1 MIDNQIDTQVE
12 DNDILIIPSEHANI
26 IKVIGVGGG
35 GGNAVNHMFKY
46 GIKDV
51 DFIIANTDNQALE
64 KSPIP
69 VKIQLG
75 ASLTQGL
82 GAGNNPERGSNA
94 ARESHDLIC
103 DALDI
108 QPDGETPSQTKM
120 LFVTAG
126 MGGGTGTGAAPV
138 IAKIAKDAGILTVAI
153 VTLPFRWEG
162 PKRVTQAIEGLQLL
176 SENVDSLLVVD
187 NEKVM
192 SQFKNLK
199 LSDAFGCADDVL
211 TKAAKGIAEII
222 TNPGGVNV
230 DFADV
235 NTVLKDSGI
244 ALMGTGVGE
253 GENRDSKAIEAALSS
268 PLLSNNDINGAKNV
282 LINMVTSEEHQ
293 LTMDELANINQ
304 TVQVAAGC
312 QADLIWGQSTDD
324 SLGDRLGVTIVVS
337 GFKSSKINNPFENGG
352 KYMDMEAYNRIIKS
366 TTSFINIS
374 NAPAGTAEETKPET
388 EQPEAQ
394 KAQES
399 QEPKE
404 GQQAQEPQEAAAGQE
419 KNDSAES
426 EPEHQA
432 GDEVDLGSI
441 EYDEDFDEEDD
452 EKVIEPTRNFHSID
466 YSSVNDLDN
475 YDKIPAYQ
483 RKGLTLNINNYNAS
497 FKRTPL
503 NEA

>member
-1 MIDNQIDTQVE
+1 MIDNQIDTHNIA
-12 DNDILIIPSEHANI
+12 DDDILIIPSEHTNI

-82 GAGNNPERGSNA
+82 GAGNNPERGCNA

-103 DALDI
+103 EALDI
-108 QPDGETPSQTKM
+108 PLDGDTSTPSQTKM

-126 MGGGTGTGAAPV
+126 MGGGTGTGAAPE

-162 PKRVTQAIEGLQLL
+162 PKRVTQAIEGLQRL
-176 SENVDSLLVVD
+176 SANVDSLLVVD

-192 SQFKNLK
+192 AQYKTLRLN
-199 LSDAFGCADDVL
+199 DAFGCADDVL

-253 GENRDSKAIEAALSS
+253 GENRDTKAIEAALSS

-282 LINMVTSEEHQ
+282 LLNIVTSEEHQ
-293 LTMDELANINQ
+293 LTMEELSNINE
-304 TVQVAAGC
+304 TVQVASGC

-337 GFKSSKINNPFENGG
+337 GFSSSKINNPFENGG
-352 KYMDMEAYNRIIKS
+352 KYMDMASYKKIIES

-374 NAPAGTAEETKPET
+374 HEVAPEQEEQKPEPADTETPAEPEAKAAETAEP
-388 EQPEAQ
+388 
-394 KAQES
+394 
-399 QEPKE
+399 
-404 GQQAQEPQEAAAGQE
+404 
-419 KNDSAES
+419 
-426 EPEHQA
+426 EPEHKA
-432 GDEVDLGSI
+432 GDEVDLGGI
-441 EYDEDFDEEDD
+441 EYDEDFDEEEDD
-452 EKVIEPTRNFHSID
+452 EKIVEPSRNFHSID
-466 YSSVNDLDN
+466 YSSFADIDN
-475 YDKIPAYQ
+475 YDRIPAFQ
-483 RKGLTLNINNYNAS
+483 RKGVTLNINNYNAN